1 MKEVFDRTKERMEK
15 SVTALHNHYV
25 TMRSGRVSAAVLDK
39 VKVDYYGTPTPVNQM
54 AAISVAEGR
63 IITIQPWD
71 ASTLNPIERAIHTS
85 DLGVNPQN
93 DGRVIRLTFPP
104 LTEERRKELVKEVS
118 HMAEEAKV
126 AVRSIRRD
134 SMEALKKMKK
144 ESAITEDDLKSGE
157 EEVQKITDSYVK
169 KVDEVASQK
178 EKEIMEI

>member
-93 DGRVIRLTFPP
+93 DGRVICLTFPP

>member
-144 ESAITEDDLKSGE
+144 DSAITEDDLKSGE
-157 EEVQKITDSYVK
+157 EEVQKITDSFVK
-169 KVDEVASQK
+169 KVDAVAAQK